1 MVNTEM
7 PGPDAAA
14 AEAECAA
21 CGGEWLEAGG
31 DFHLRMCYV
40 SFWVKSGVT
49 LCHRKS
55 KKHGAFLCFPFK
67 EK

>member
-31 DFHLRMCYV
+31 EGMCGCV
-40 SFWVKSGVT
+40 MLVFGSSQV
-49 LCHRKS
+49 
-55 KKHGAFLCFPFK
+55 
-67 EK
+67 

>member
-31 DFHLRMCYV
+31 GDTSLSMF
-40 SFWVKSGVT
+40 
-49 LCHRKS
+49 
-55 KKHGAFLCFPFK
+55 FLVAK
-67 EK
+67 

>member
-31 DFHLRMCYV
+31 SDFHLRVC
-40 SFWVKSGVT
+40 
-49 LCHRKS
+49 
-55 KKHGAFLCFPFK
+55 FLLVFGPSQV
-67 EK
+67 